1 MYEAGG
7 FLDKCQPFLSL
18 SLPVVFSHL
27 SQHTSE
33 TSERRPFP
41 DPAGLSLHPS
51 RRPPSPRGTLLPQH
65 HPHVLPRVSVDDP
78 VPTRVREAGA
88 SPVYLLSI
96 SEISPRFAFPTP
108 FVCHPRAHGA
118 PSALLLRVSRW
129 NELPR
134 SELCSESVEISLP
147 GLSPQLG
154 SSKLLQAFF
163 SFVDRMYSS
172 Y

>member
-96 SEISPRFAFPTP
+96 PEISPCFAFPTR
-108 FVCHPRAHGA
+108 FVCHPRAHG
-118 PSALLLRVSRW
+118 PPQLS
-129 NELPR
+129 
-134 SELCSESVEISLP
+134 SESRTGMSCRAPGRLLSWFRFCFPAIVSLVQTN
-147 GLSPQLG
+147 S
-154 SSKLLQAFF
+154 
-163 SFVDRMYSS
+163 
-172 Y
+172 